1 MARDKGQSKF
11 SSNFE
16 VKIAEMLDPRLLVD
30 AKEELIKKDTWP
42 SDGNTIYMKEG
53 MFVYVKGDGFYELI
67 SLANIL
73 AEDYSGWK
81 KVTSGGVNE
90 NTSQRIDDLEDYVGI
105 NNVKE
110 YTFKYVDADN
120 TFGYVYETDLMPYS
134 DTGYR
139 IYIKSTTD
147 KDGIPLAITVHEFD
161 SNNNHINIS
170 GFVVT
175 YYKNGVDNV
184 VDIDRNGLNNGN
196 TTAVK
201 FVLDSGMSMDLADD
215 IFNDIK
221 VYPLLSF
228 NKMFD
233 LITQSDIDLIY
244 RKVFDTSYSS
254 GSGINIIGEI

>member
-16 VKIAEMLDPRLLVD
+16 VKISEMLDPRLLVD
-30 AKEELIKKDTWP
+30 TKEELIKKETWP

-53 MFVYVKGDGFYELI
+53 MFVYVKGDGFYELV

-81 KVTSGGVNE
+81 KVTSGEVNE
-90 NTSQRIDDLEDYVGI
+90 NTSQRIDDLEEYVGI
-105 NNVKE
+105 NKVKE
-110 YTFKYVDADN
+110 YTFKYVEADN
-120 TFGYVYETDLMPYS
+120 AFGYAYETDLMPYS

-139 IYIKSTTD
+139 IYIKSASD
-147 KDGIPLAITVHEFD
+147 KDGRPLAITFHEFD
-161 SNNNHINIS
+161 SNNNHISVS

-175 YYKNGVDNV
+175 YYVNKVDYII
-184 VDIDRNGLNNGN
+184 DIDRNGAIGDT
-196 TTAVK
+196 TTAIK
-201 FVLDSGMSMDLADD
+201 FVLDSEMSMDLADD